1 MRTDASGAPLVFP
14 AAAGRTPL
22 EAISQ
27 FVEHSRTELASYGA
41 PITADV
47 FGRVVTTPPDDVI
60 GQGFEDLVQRT
71 DILLPMVYPS
81 LYWEGSL
88 GVADPAREP
97 YAIVRASLDSAV
109 VRLARTSSATATLRP
124 WLQAWSQDGVDY
136 GRAEI
141 LEQIR
146 AAEDAGLPEWLF
158 WNPISSYPRG
168 VF

>member
-1 MRTDASGAPLVFP
+1 MYKRQVRFPDVRTDASGAPLVFP

-27 FVEHSRTELASYGA
+27 FVEHSRAELASYGA

-71 DILLPMVYPS
+71 DVLLPMVYPS

-124 WLQAWSQDGVDY
+124 WLQAWSQDGV
-136 GRAEI
+136 E
-141 LEQIR
+141 
-146 AAEDAGLPEWLF
+146 
-158 WNPISSYPRG
+158 
-168 VF
+168 